1 MDASRIAF
9 DAQQGVVVS
18 SRAYDTI
25 DSLIAGLSVSIGHS
39 KLKQV
44 HRPEVNVFRNTPVFY
59 KSTNILKLIIYMN
72 HVQTHGIIIKKNE

>member
-25 DSLIAGLSVSIGHS
+25 DSLIAGLSVSIGAQQI
-39 KLKQV
+39 KAGAPARGECVQKYTRLLQIYEYLKANNLYEPCPNPW
-44 HRPEVNVFRNTPVFY
+44 HY
-59 KSTNILKLIIYMN
+59 Y
-72 HVQTHGIIIKKNE
+72 